1 MAGCKREVMEPSGR
15 EKVAAAAA
23 LEVDGV
29 SSLAANL
36 GSDIAELLGNL
47 MRKNA
52 ILFEEK
58 HAQLT
63 LPADRPVFVRAD
75 AFLIENGL
83 ATYLANALHHVGDGG
98 GVSGVIRRAGDE
110 RVRISVYNDGAC
122 IPPADLPHI
131 WESFYKV
138 DKARTRAYG
147 GTGIGLSVVAAIM
160 RAHRMPCGV
169 FNRQDGDRTGVEF
182 YIELEQAGPPA
193 ESI

>member
-1 MAGCKREVMEPSGR
+1 
-15 EKVAAAAA
+15 
-23 LEVDGV
+23 
-29 SSLAANL
+29 
-36 GSDIAELLGNL
+36 

-52 ILFEEK
+52 ILLEEK

-75 AFLIENGL
+75 AFLIENVL
-83 ATYLANALHHVGDGG
+83 SNYLSNALHHVRDGG
-98 GVSGVIRRAGDE
+98 VVSGVIRRAGDE

>member
-1 MAGCKREVMEPSGR
+1 MSQMIKKMTLLMQLEDGSSQLEP
-15 EKVAAAAA
+15 EAF
-23 LEVDGV
+23 
-29 SSLAANL
+29 
-36 GSDIAELLGNL
+36 DIAELLGNL

-63 LPADRPVFVRAD
+63 PAGRPAGFRA
-75 AFLIENGL
+75 
-83 ATYLANALHHVGDGG
+83 
-98 GVSGVIRRAGDE
+98 RR
-110 RVRISVYNDGAC
+110 R
-122 IPPADLPHI
+122 LPHRERPLQLPLQRAAPCAGRRWYRASSGGPVTNGCASRFTTTAPVSRPPI
-131 WESFYKV
+131 CLIYGKAFYKV